1 MTMFSIKNM
10 LFKSKPKF
18 QKPIAKETSS
28 YNFVADLAQTK
39 IQFQESFRMF
49 PDLVCRE
56 LTHKVT
62 YGVFYLSHLADSE
75 LLIQEILN
83 RLIEI
88 EDLPSP
94 EKLVDLL
101 PIGQLLLD
109 DNWYHM
115 QQHILQG
122 WTYIHISGYPYG
134 ILANTTK
141 RRERALTKPENE
153 SQILGPQIAFTE
165 NLETNLA
172 LIHQYLPNPD
182 LSEIAMN
189 MGENTKTNIRLVY
202 LNNRADLEMVT
213 HIYNCIQALDLE
225 ALLDATILAQ
235 WMEDNPSSAFPQ
247 MITTERVDRAIFPLL
262 EGKVVIVVNGS
273 PQVIICP
280 STFLDFFKS
289 IEDYY
294 YRWVTGLFLR
304 GLRIV
309 GIAISLFATA
319 IYVAALTYHYEI
331 IPQAFLVPLAQSR
344 ARVPFPPLVEA
355 LMLEMIIQLLSEAG
369 ARLPSKVG
377 QTMGIVGGIVIGQA
391 AVQAGFTS
399 NILIIIVALSALSSF
414 TTPVFAM
421 ANTIRIIRFPIIL
434 SAGIIGGLGI
444 TVSIAFLI
452 LHLLRQSSL
461 GQPYFYPPYTIE
473 DKNKRDGLIRLPY
486 KAVPKRSVFANMGE
500 NNLKGNKDIDE

>member
-1 MTMFSIKNM
+1 MFSFKN
-10 LFKSKPKF
+10 LLLRKTKPTVK
-18 QKPIAKETSS
+18 QPAPKETKS
-28 YNFVADLAQTK
+28 FHFAADLNQMNT
-39 IQFQESFRMF
+39 QFQDTFRMF
-49 PDLVCRE
+49 PDFVSRE
-56 LTHKVT
+56 LVNEVT
-62 YGVFYLSHLADSE
+62 FGVFYLGNLVDAE
-75 LLIQEILN
+75 LLIEEILN
-83 RLIEI
+83 RLLHH
-88 EDLPSP
+88 EDMSSP
-94 EKLVDLL
+94 EKLVNLL

-109 DNWYHM
+109 DNWYRM
-115 QQHILQG
+115 QQYILQG
-122 WTYIHISGYPYG
+122 WTYIHINGYPCG
-134 ILANTTK
+134 ILVNTTK
-141 RRERALTKPENE
+141 RRERALTRPENE

-165 NLETNLA
+165 NMETNVA

-182 LSEIAMN
+182 LCEIAMN
-189 MGENTKTNIRLVY
+189 VGENTQTSIRIIY
-202 LNNRADLEMVT
+202 LRNRADLEMVT
-213 HIYNCIQALDLE
+213 HIYNSIDALHLE

-235 WMEDNPSSAFPQ
+235 WLEDNPSSAFPQ

-262 EGKVVIVVNGS
+262 EGKVVITVSGS

-280 STFLDFFKS
+280 NTFFDFFKS

-294 YRWVTGLFLR
+294 FRWSTGLFFR
-304 GLRIV
+304 GLRIM

-319 IYVAALTYHYEI
+319 TYVAALTYHYEI
-331 IPQAFLVPLAQSR
+331 IPQALLVPLAQSR

-414 TTPVFAM
+414 ITPVFAM
-421 ANTIRIIRFPIIL
+421 ANAIRIIRFPIIL
-434 SAGIIGGLGI
+434 SAGIMGGLGI
-444 TVSIAFLI
+444 VVSVALLI

-473 DKNKRDGLIRLPY
+473 NKNNRDGLIRVPY
-486 KAVPKRSVFANMGE
+486 KLASKRSVFANTGE
-500 NNLKGNKDIDE
+500 NTPKGTKDIDE